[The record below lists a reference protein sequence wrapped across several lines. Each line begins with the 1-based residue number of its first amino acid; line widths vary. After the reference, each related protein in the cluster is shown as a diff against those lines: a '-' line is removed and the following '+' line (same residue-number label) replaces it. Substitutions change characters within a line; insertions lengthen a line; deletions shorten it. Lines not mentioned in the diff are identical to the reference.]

1 MVKRKAISMAGKTI
15 VVSLPSTWVK
25 KYGINKGDE
34 LDINEQYRRV
44 IVSTDKLIK
53 GEKTKLDVSGS
64 EIIAKRSIDALFKRG
79 YDEVEVIY
87 NDKKELA
94 EIKQALKLTS
104 TTFMMVEENKNS
116 LTLKS
121 IANISQDDF
130 DPVLRR
136 MMIQFKQMNNELL
149 NAIKENDDEKIKEVK
164 ELELENNKHTHFLR
178 RAINKGAYSDYRT
191 ITTMYTFLEQIENIA
206 DEWKFLC
213 LHLENKK
220 PKPTKEVI
228 KVFEEVNDYT
238 KLFYNVFYKH
248 KKEDI
253 ELFTRQRKELITKLL
268 NLFEEQDKEN
278 AWIVHYLINITQQQF
293 TLLGPVMAIKS
304 GTL

>member
-15 VVSLPSTWVK
+15 VISLPSTWVK
-25 KYGINKGDE
+25 KYGIKKGDE

-53 GEKTKLDVSGS
+53 GEKANLDVSGS
-64 EIIAKRSIDALFKRG
+64 KIIAKRSIDALFKRG

-104 TTFMMVEENKNS
+104 TTFMMVEENKKS
-116 LTLKS
+116 LILKS

-136 MMIQFKQMNNELL
+136 MMIQFKQMNNDLL
-149 NAIKENDDEKIKEVK
+149 KAIKENDDEKIKEVK

-178 RAINKGAYSDYRT
+178 RAINKGAYADYRT

-253 ELFTRQRKELITKLL
+253 ELFTRQRKDLITKLL